1 MQEMFKRGIFTIGA
15 QTLSYAHTKRDIDKL
30 LSTYKEV
37 FSMMKDYVKE
47 GVLQDKLDCDP
58 LKPLFSVR

>member
-15 QTLSYAHTKRDIDKL
+15 QTLSYAHSKRDIDKL
-30 LSTYKEV
+30 IYAYKEV
-37 FSMMKDYVKE
+37 FSMMKDYEGE
-47 GVLQDKLDCDP
+47 GVLKDKLDCDP